1 MNDCAFVRFGYLT
14 VFADVALAEDDLAFF
29 MVPLFFAPQLDVALD
44 VADVALDVADVAL
57 DVVAFAAWR
66 EAVAFAFD
74 ALLF

>member
-14 VFADVALAEDDLAFF
+14 DFADVALAEDDLAFF

-44 VADVALDVADVAL
+44 VADVALDV
-57 DVVAFAAWR
+57 VAFAAWR

>member
-14 VFADVALAEDDLAFF
+14 DFADVALAEDDLAFF

-44 VADVALDVADVAL
+44 V
-57 DVVAFAAWR
+57 VAFAAWR